1 LVYDRRSW
9 ALAWTCALSFVP
21 LVFLMWAL
29 ALGRNGRKQAPAR
42 CGRAQQSSLFF
53 FDRPRRRKAAGAK
66 VMRSMVEHLIA
77 AQIERLKQVDV
88 GPPYLLDI
96 LMYIKKISSR
106 AIIIKI
112 THTTDPTIKRDI
124 SAKGLG
130 AMTAYYGYLSGYP
143 QDYRQHND
151 CWVMYSVH
159 GIPRR
164 AMTRLVLCIIALRVR
179 KQDGS
184 H

>member
-29 ALGRNGRKQAPAR
+29 ALGRNGRKQAP
-42 CGRAQQSSLFF
+42 
-53 FDRPRRRKAAGAK
+53 
-66 VMRSMVEHLIA
+66 
-77 AQIERLKQVDV
+77 DV

-124 SAKGLG
+124 SAKGL
-130 AMTAYYGYLSGYP
+130 AP
-143 QDYRQHND
+143 
-151 CWVMYSVH
+151 
-159 GIPRR
+159 
-164 AMTRLVLCIIALRVR
+164 
-179 KQDGS
+179 
-184 H
+184 

>member
-1 LVYDRRSW
+1 
-9 ALAWTCALSFVP
+9 
-21 LVFLMWAL
+21 
-29 ALGRNGRKQAPAR
+29 
-42 CGRAQQSSLFF
+42 
-53 FDRPRRRKAAGAK
+53 
-66 VMRSMVEHLIA
+66 MRSMVEHLIA

-112 THTTDPTIKRDI
+112 SPHNRPNNQTGHI
-124 SAKGLG
+124 SKGVG